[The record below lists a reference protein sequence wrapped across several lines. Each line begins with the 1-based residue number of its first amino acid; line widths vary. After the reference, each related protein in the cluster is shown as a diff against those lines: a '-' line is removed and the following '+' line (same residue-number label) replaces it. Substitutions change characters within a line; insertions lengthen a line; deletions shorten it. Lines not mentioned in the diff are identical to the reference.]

1 MEAVSI
7 FQSLVGENI
16 LSFRIQAGGSS
27 IDAPQ
32 ITRMNFPL

>member
-1 MEAVSI
+1 MEVVSI

-16 LSFRIQAGGSS
+16 MSFRIQAGGSS

-32 ITRMNFPL
+32 ITRMSFPM